1 MLLLVISS
9 VCASC
14 TKKTQSEHQLDFQN
28 VFTSSI
34 IIELFLDEILD
45 VISMTESRQILIDY
59 ATYDLNDNG
68 LNDLVVCVRSP
79 LHSGSLGD
87 SMYILENSGED
98 HYEEIGSF
106 RLQMYSQ
113 TEPEKPIMLVSS
125 EKINSYYSIIIDS
138 FDSQIILV
146 YMDGGYIVLE

>member
-1 MLLLVISS
+1 MLLLVITNI
-9 VCASC
+9 CTSC
-14 TKKTQSEHQLDFQN
+14 LKKTQSEHQLDFQN
-28 VFTSSI
+28 GFTSST
-34 IIELFLDEILD
+34 IIEIFLDEILD

-98 HYEEIGSF
+98 HYEEIGRF
-106 RLQMYSQ
+106 KLQMYSQ
-113 TEPEKPIMLVSS
+113 TESEKPVILVSS
-125 EKINSYYSIIIDS
+125 EKMNSFYSIIINQI
-138 FDSQIILV
+138 DSQTILV
-146 YMDGGYIVLE
+146 YLGGEYIVVD